1 MKYGNPSTLLNLI
14 KEVYKMEKKVYI
26 KCLASD
32 IIYEVDSYPSY
43 SGWVG
48 ATKEE
53 YESQTEKRINKL
65 IKGEWKKGLFP
76 VIIGG
81 EKEGERYLQ
90 QYIYGTN
97 EKEKLLEILDEFKR
111 SHKGKYWIE
120 FQEGMF

>member
-1 MKYGNPSTLLNLI
+1 MK
-14 KEVYKMEKKVYI
+14 EKKVYI
-26 KCLASD
+26 KNLASG
-32 IIYEVDSYPSY
+32 IIYEVDNYPSY

-53 YESQTEKRINKL
+53 YENQKEKRIAKL

-76 VIIGG
+76 VIVGG
-81 EKEGERYLQ
+81 EKEGDEYLQ

-97 EKEKLLEILDEFKR
+97 EKEKLLDILDEFKR
-111 SHKGKYWIE
+111 SHKGNYWIE

>member
-1 MKYGNPSTLLNLI
+1 M
-14 KEVYKMEKKVYI
+14 EEKKVYI
-26 KCLASD
+26 KNLASG

-53 YESQTEKRINKL
+53 YENQKEKRMAEL

-76 VIIGG
+76 VIVGG
-81 EKEGERYLQ
+81 ENEGERYLQ

-97 EKEKLLEILDEFKR
+97 EKEKLLEILDDFR
-111 SHKGKYWIE
+111 LSHKGKYWIE